1 MHETEIIPF
10 SSLARAAAAQTLAG
24 TRPALGN
31 PRGGSGMGLSPRALI
46 DRGLA
51 CVMSL
56 FIPGYKGLE
65 VGRGGAEAE
74 YREQERNLLKTFRIG
89 NA

>member
-1 MHETEIIPF
+1 
-10 SSLARAAAAQTLAG
+10 
-24 TRPALGN
+24 
-31 PRGGSGMGLSPRALI
+31 MGLSPRALI